1 MTAIDQRFE
10 PLGHEVRFAFLLGCG
25 FFVLLSFPGVG
36 GLPSGMTGAHALM
49 FASLPFWFAASVRR
63 RALVLDQTAA
73 LGAGLILVCL
83 AFLVGWAFLS
93 AMVSNTPLRTG
104 RPIVA
109 LLSGISCFFLV
120 TGTVTHRRLNVF
132 VDVLCLTLALTCLI
146 SVAAFYLPP
155 LQNAVFNGTDRA
167 SGYFKNPNQ
176 FGMAISVIL
185 PVAVACL
192 LGQRERRLL
201 WLGCLAALLLGL
213 VLSGSKTNL
222 MISSATLIFV
232 LGAFSMIA
240 QTGMKRVRMLV
251 LSFLV
256 TAALPLL
263 NIALLWIYNPRALS
277 LFTVLLSE
285 QEELHSL
292 TTRSEIWRRSIEEFL
307 HSPVFGQGAGHP
319 IDIFYADQLV
329 THSHNVLLDYLRT
342 MGAPGFFGF
351 LIVVLAVL
359 FLSLSSIRLAFK
371 MRQAELENRILCIGL
386 SVAPIA
392 YLTANMS
399 SDSMGPSTSPF
410 LWVTFFLALAARVSL
425 LGEPRPR

>member
-1 MTAIDQRFE
+1 
-10 PLGHEVRFAFLLGCG
+10 
-25 FFVLLSFPGVG
+25 
-36 GLPSGMTGAHALM
+36 
-49 FASLPFWFAASVRR
+49 
-63 RALVLDQTAA
+63 
-73 LGAGLILVCL
+73 
-83 AFLVGWAFLS
+83 
-93 AMVSNTPLRTG
+93 
-104 RPIVA
+104 
-109 LLSGISCFFLV
+109 
-120 TGTVTHRRLNVF
+120 
-132 VDVLCLTLALTCLI
+132 
-146 SVAAFYLPP
+146 
-155 LQNAVFNGTDRA
+155 
-167 SGYFKNPNQ
+167 
-176 FGMAISVIL
+176 MAISVIL

-307 HSPVFGQGAGHP
+307 QSPVFGQGAGHP

-342 MGAPGFFGF
+342 MGAPGFS
-351 LIVVLAVL
+351 A
-359 FLSLSSIRLAFK
+359 S
-371 MRQAELENRILCIGL
+371 
-386 SVAPIA
+386 
-392 YLTANMS
+392 
-399 SDSMGPSTSPF
+399 
-410 LWVTFFLALAARVSL
+410 
-425 LGEPRPR
+425 